1 MLQEATEGQN
11 LIHVEDVVTR
21 TIMVRRQRP
30 WKASRLENLTL
41 DTLEEYI
48 LVLSTLQ
55 KNMDSYKQ
63 IRQELDR

>member
-1 MLQEATEGQN
+1 MVGEATEGQN
-11 LIHVEDVVTR
+11 RSQVEDVVTR
-21 TIMVRRQRP
+21 TIRGRRQRQ
-30 WKASRLENLTL
+30 WKASRRENLTL